1 MFNKIKENLFKYFGK
16 KKDQPQEENKIK
28 VQNIENINIEVVNS
42 ESNIRGFEKNMNNIS
57 EVIAPK
63 KEDHKE
69 KLKKKLQLI
78 ARNTKSARIRKK
90 NLKRLVNL
98 FGDY

>member
-1 MFNKIKENLFKYFGK
+1 MFIKMKRNLFKYFGK
-16 KKDQPQEENKIK
+16 KKDQPQEENKIEVVHAASNAIVFEESMEK
-28 VQNIENINIEVVNS
+28 VSENI
-42 ESNIRGFEKNMNNIS
+42 KL
-57 EVIAPK
+57 
-63 KEDHKE
+63 KEEDPKE

-98 FGDY
+98 FGNY

>member
-1 MFNKIKENLFKYFGK
+1 MFIKMKRNLFKYLGK
-16 KKDQPQEENKIK
+16 KKDQPQEENKIEVVHAASNAIVFEESMEK
-28 VQNIENINIEVVNS
+28 VSENI
-42 ESNIRGFEKNMNNIS
+42 KL
-57 EVIAPK
+57 
-63 KEDHKE
+63 KEEDPKE

-98 FGDY
+98 FGNY

>member
-1 MFNKIKENLFKYFGK
+1 MFIKMKRNLFKYFGK
-16 KKDQPQEENKIK
+16 KKDQPQEENMEK
-28 VQNIENINIEVVNS
+28 VSENI
-42 ESNIRGFEKNMNNIS
+42 KL
-57 EVIAPK
+57 
-63 KEDHKE
+63 KEEDPKE

-98 FGDY
+98 FGNY

>member
-1 MFNKIKENLFKYFGK
+1 MFIKMKRNLFKYFGK
-16 KKDQPQEENKIK
+16 KKDQLQEENKIEVVHAASNGIVFEESMEK
-28 VQNIENINIEVVNS
+28 VSENI
-42 ESNIRGFEKNMNNIS
+42 KL
-57 EVIAPK
+57 
-63 KEDHKE
+63 KEEDPKE

-98 FGDY
+98 FGNY

>member
-1 MFNKIKENLFKYFGK
+1 MFTKMKRNLFKYFGK
-16 KKDQPQEENKIK
+16 KKDQPQEEIKIEAVHAAANALEFEESMNKVSEIIK
-28 VQNIENINIEVVNS
+28 PKEVD
-42 ESNIRGFEKNMNNIS
+42 
-57 EVIAPK
+57 PK
-63 KEDHKE
+63 EM
-69 KLKKKLQLI
+69 LKKKLQLI

>member
-1 MFNKIKENLFKYFGK
+1 MFTKMKRNLFKYFGK
-16 KKDQPQEENKIK
+16 KKDQPQEENKI
-28 VQNIENINIEVVNS
+28 EVVHAASNAIAFEESMEKVS
-42 ESNIRGFEKNMNNIS
+42 EIIK
-57 EVIAPK
+57 PK
-63 KEDHKE
+63 EEDPKE

-98 FGDY
+98 FGNY

>member
-1 MFNKIKENLFKYFGK
+1 MFIKMKRNLFKYFCK
-16 KKDQPQEENKIK
+16 KKDQPQEENKIEVVHAASNAIVFEESMEK
-28 VQNIENINIEVVNS
+28 VSENI
-42 ESNIRGFEKNMNNIS
+42 KL
-57 EVIAPK
+57 
-63 KEDHKE
+63 KEEDPKE

-98 FGDY
+98 FGNY

>member
-1 MFNKIKENLFKYFGK
+1 MFIKMKRNLFKYFGK
-16 KKDQPQEENKIK
+16 KKDQQQEENKIEVVHAASNAIVFEESVEK
-28 VQNIENINIEVVNS
+28 VSENI
-42 ESNIRGFEKNMNNIS
+42 KL
-57 EVIAPK
+57 
-63 KEDHKE
+63 KEEDPKE

-98 FGDY
+98 FGDYKAVP

>member
-1 MFNKIKENLFKYFGK
+1 MFIKMKRNLFKYFGK
-16 KKDQPQEENKIK
+16 KKDQPQEENIK
-28 VQNIENINIEVVNS
+28 L
-42 ESNIRGFEKNMNNIS
+42 
-57 EVIAPK
+57 
-63 KEDHKE
+63 KEEDPKE

-98 FGDY
+98 FSDY